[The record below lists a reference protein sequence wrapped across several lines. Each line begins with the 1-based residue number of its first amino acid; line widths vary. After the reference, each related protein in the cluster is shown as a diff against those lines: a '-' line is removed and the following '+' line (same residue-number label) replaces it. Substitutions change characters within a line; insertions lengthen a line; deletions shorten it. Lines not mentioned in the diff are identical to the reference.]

1 MRRRVL
7 ILAMFAVLAAVAAV
21 GLHGWRGPG
30 ATLAPR
36 AAVDRGPRPAAD
48 LQLDGPMVEVLPLH
62 KAVRRAAR
70 RFDGR
75 VLDIVL
81 APATAQE
88 RGAGVQIVYRIR
100 MLTSARDVLDIRM
113 DALDGRFIEVRGAD
127 LGTARRT
134 EKAAE
139 KAATKKKEDD

>member
-7 ILAMFAVLAAVAAV
+7 ILAMIAALAAVATV
-21 GLHGWRGPG
+21 GFRVWTGPG
-30 ATLAPR
+30 ATMAPR
-36 AAVDRGPRPAAD
+36 GAVDRGPRPSAD
-48 LQLDGPMVEVLPLH
+48 VELDGSMVEVLPLH

-75 VLDIVL
+75 VLDIAL
-81 APATAQE
+81 APATPPE

-113 DALDGRFIEVRGAD
+113 DALDGRFVEVRGAD
-127 LGTARRT
+127 LGSARRT
-134 EKAAE
+134 EKAAD
-139 KAATKKKEDD
+139 KRATKKKDDD